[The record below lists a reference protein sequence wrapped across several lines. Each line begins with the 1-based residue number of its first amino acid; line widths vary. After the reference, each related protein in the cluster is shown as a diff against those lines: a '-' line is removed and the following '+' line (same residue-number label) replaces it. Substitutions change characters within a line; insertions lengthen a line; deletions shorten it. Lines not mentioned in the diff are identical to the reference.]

1 VYSAFGEGLKE
12 AGVTVSRQSFLVA
25 FSKVFVAARA
35 VFERPAD
42 EKLQEGSI
50 FTAFV
55 SDQ

>member
-25 FSKVFVAARA
+25 FSNVFVAALA